1 MLPKKNR
8 LNKKEIVVLKKTNKN
23 LLQGKNFS
31 LIFKKNSQETKV
43 SLIVSN
49 KISSKAT
56 LRNKLKRLF
65 YKVFLSVF
73 SKSKGEFLFL
83 AKKSSLNA
91 QKKDIEQDLLNF
103 KKNIFSS

>member
-8 LNKKEIVVLKKTNKN
+8 LNKKEIVVLKKTNNN

-31 LIFKKNSQETKV
+31 LIFKENPNVSKV
-43 SLIVSN
+43 ALIVSN

-73 SKSKGEFLFL
+73 PKNKGEFLFL

-91 QKKDIEQDLLNF
+91 QLEDIKQDLLDF